1 MASWL
6 NLILIDIENEY
17 VATHGD
23 IEVDG
28 SVLALEKLGEAEVA
42 ADVMSTSIV

>member
-1 MASWL
+1 L
-6 NLILIDIENEY
+6 NLILIDIGNEY
-17 VATHGD
+17 AASHGD

-28 SVLALEKLGEAEVA
+28 SVLALDKPGEAEVA